1 VASKRK
7 YKRRKKAEET
17 KVIKPSSIIDSIPI
31 HVILNLFQNLT
42 SQFSGL
48 FKILKRVQDDD

>member
-1 VASKRK
+1 V
-7 YKRRKKAEET
+7 
-17 KVIKPSSIIDSIPI
+17 VIKPSFIIDSIQI
-31 HVILNLFQNLT
+31 HVILNLFQSLA